1 MKNYFSTNLKYIR
14 EQKKLSKN
22 KLGELVGVNQTTISR
37 WENNI
42 ITPSIDNVIDV
53 LNALNIPI
61 TELGTFLGKDLK
73 LNNINTPPVE
83 KKHEEYKKLL
93 KEKGLM
99 DNEENIDEEKL
110 NKLLKITD
118 MIDDIKDKG

>member
-37 WENNI
+37 WENDK

-61 TELGTFLGKDLK
+61 TELGTFLGKDLRT
-73 LNNINTPPVE
+73 NTSYIPTE
-83 KKHEEYKKLL
+83 EDFKKVLE
-93 KEKGLM
+93 EKGLL
-99 DNEENIDEEKL
+99 DEDGNL
-110 NKLLKITD
+110 D
-118 MIDDIKDKG
+118 KDKIDTVNRVYEAINKKDT